1 MNNQAQPRFQVGIDL
16 GTTHTVVAFS
26 PLDDSVVN
34 NQTQISKIFEIDQ
47 LVAPGVV
54 ARKPLLPSFRYH
66 AMAGELTT
74 EQLVLPWSHQGVSG
88 ELPLVVIGEL
98 ARELGAKVAGRQVV
112 SAKSWLSHLEVD
124 RTAAILPWGS
134 SDEVAKVSP
143 LVASASYLNHV
154 RQCWDHHHQDAPLNQ
169 QQVVITVPASF
180 DEAARAFTVEAAALA
195 GLDNIVLLEEPQA
208 VVYHWYE
215 KNRDNAQALLKDIPL
230 LMVCDVGGG
239 TTDLSLISVDIN
251 ATEHSIALS
260 RIGVGD
266 HLMLGGDN
274 LDLALAHTAERR
286 LGAGNKRMSSA
297 ALSQLIQQTRQAKEL
312 LLGHQPPEF
321 ANVTVLG
328 GGSRLIGGSKT
339 CELTATEVQQLA
351 LDGFLPLTDFSQL
364 PDVRQSAIVE
374 FGLPY
379 AADPAISKHLAQFL
393 DQHQLACRKALRM
406 DAADE
411 TSAIPSAILLN
422 GGLFNS
428 KLLSERTADVFSNW
442 KQAPVTILENTNPDL
457 AVAFG
462 AVAYAKARAGS
473 QLKIG
478 GGSARSF
485 FLVLD
490 SDEGE
495 GICLL
500 PKGTE
505 ENIEVAL
512 NEHVFSL
519 TLGKPVRFN
528 LASTTDDQVFN
539 PGQLIKLNAERYI
552 NLPPLVAAIK
562 NEQQT
567 KVDVTLVCQLTQV
580 GTLELACVSVNDP
593 SQRWQVEFEI
603 RKAFTQLS
611 SQLTNSQLND
621 GQTTGTNSQSALPAK
636 FPAAIAAIDTVYG
649 NSNKTTDPKAVKNLK
664 PALEKAL
671 GKREDWQ
678 TPVLRELVDYLLQG
692 QKRRRRSE
700 LHERN
705 WFKQAGFML
714 RPGFG
719 FALDDWRIEQIW
731 PLYAT
736 GLQFNK
742 ATPSWAE
749 WWTFWRRA
757 AGGLNAQCQQQI
769 YHDIAPYINP
779 SNLKNRKLVAEV
791 ATKSYEDMVRLVAS
805 LEHLP
810 LETKIELVQWLL
822 ERTKKSANAQAN
834 WWAIGRICSRS
845 LFYGSAHNVI
855 APTQIAAWLPQLL
868 KHDWK
873 KDQFIAFAAVMMV
886 RKCGDRQR
894 DLDDSL
900 TAQVIDKLNKAKAPA
915 SWIEMVR
922 EVKILNE
929 SETKRVYGDA
939 LPAGLILQSN

>member
-1 MNNQAQPRFQVGIDL
+1 MNNKAQPRFQVGIDL
-16 GTTHTVVAFS
+16 GTTHTVVAYS
-26 PLDDSVVN
+26 PLADDAATGCSQV
-34 NQTQISKIFEIDQ
+34 SKIFEIDQ

-66 AMAGELTT
+66 AMAGELTP
-74 EQLVLPWSHQGVSG
+74 EQLVLPWSHQGVIG

-112 SAKSWLSHLEVD
+112 SAKSWLSHTQVD

-134 SDEVAKVSP
+134 NDEVAKVSP

-154 RQCWDHHHQDAPLNQ
+154 RQCWDYHHSDAPLNQ

-195 GLDNIVLLEEPQA
+195 GLENIVLLEEPQA

-215 KNRDNAQALLKDIPL
+215 KNRDQAQVLLKDIPL

-251 ATEHSIALS
+251 PSNQSIALN
-260 RIGVGD
+260 RVGVGD

-286 LGAGNKRMSSA
+286 LITGNKKMSSA
-297 ALSQLIQQTRQAKEL
+297 VLSQLIQQTRQAKEL
-312 LLGHQPPEF
+312 LLGAQAPEST
-321 ANVTVLG
+321 NVTLLG

-339 CELTATEVQQLA
+339 CELSKSEVQQLA
-351 LDGFLPLTDFSQL
+351 LDGFVPLTNFSDL
-364 PDVRQSAIVE
+364 PNRRQSAIVE

-393 DQHQLACRKALRM
+393 NQHQLACRKALRM
-406 DAADE
+406 DAQDDNP
-411 TSAIPSAILLN
+411 AIPSAILLN

-428 KLLSERTADVFSNW
+428 KLLADRTAEVFTNW
-442 KQAPVTILENTNPDL
+442 KQAPVTILENSTPDL

-462 AVAYAKARAGS
+462 AVSYAKARAGS

-490 SDEGE
+490 NSEGQ

-500 PKGTE
+500 PKGTQ
-505 ENIEVAL
+505 ENSEVAL
-512 NEHVFSL
+512 SDHIFSL

-528 LASTTDDQVFN
+528 LASTTDDQEFTA
-539 PGQLIKLNAERYI
+539 GQLMKLNAERYI

-562 NEQQT
+562 NQQQS

-580 GTLELACVSVNDP
+580 GTLELVCVSVNDP
-593 SQRWQVEFEI
+593 SQRWQVEFQI
-603 RKAFTQLS
+603 RKEI
-611 SQLTNSQLND
+611 
-621 GQTTGTNSQSALPAK
+621 SQSIDNESQTALPAK
-636 FPAAIAAIDTVYG
+636 FSQAIAAIETVYG
-649 NSNKTTDPKAVKNLK
+649 NSNKTTDPKAVKQLK
-664 PALEKAL
+664 PLLEKAL
-671 GKREDWQ
+671 GKRDDWQ
-678 TPVLRELVDYLLQG
+678 TQVLRELVDHLLQG

-705 WFKQAGFML
+705 WFKQAGFMV

-719 FALDDWRIEQIW
+719 YPLDDWRIEQIW
-731 PLYAT
+731 PLYNT

-757 AGGLNAQCQQQI
+757 AGGLNAQQQLQI
-769 YHDIAPYINP
+769 YNDIAPYINP

-855 APTQIAAWLPQLL
+855 SPAQLGHWLPQLL
-868 KHDWK
+868 KQDWK

-894 DLDDSL
+894 DLDDGL
-900 TAQVIDKLNKAKAPA
+900 TTQVIDKLSKAKAPA

-929 SETKRVYGDA
+929 AETKRVYGDA
-939 LPAGLILQSN
+939 LPAGLVLQANR